1 MNYLNKLKEN
11 IINSVYLCFMF
22 LLFGLYSF
30 GIVSLMILFLFF
42 SPIISLF
49 DKDILTLN
57 KRTNEGKLEIDFKI
71 KGIIE

>member
-11 IINSVYLCFMF
+11 IINSIYLCFMV